1 VSEAAPSAETPAATQ
16 LQPEDEGRAA
26 FYGLIARLFYAPPDE
41 QLLAQLLHARAFED
55 GGGERGALGEA
66 LAVAWRELVDACGK
80 AFPVVLENEH
90 TELFVGTGKSEV
102 TVYLSHYVLRHA
114 NDNPLVGLR
123 AQLAQW
129 GIARHERVGEPE
141 DHIAGICE
149 AMRFAIAVQHRSLD
163 EQKAF
168 FDAFVYRG
176 AAAFCDAVNA
186 SAKASFYRL
195 VANFARA
202 FFELEREA
210 FEIM

>member
-1 VSEAAPSAETPAATQ
+1 MSELASSAETPAATE
-16 LQPEDEGRAA
+16 LRPEDEARAA
-26 FYGLIARLFYAPPDE
+26 FYGLIARLFYAPPD
-41 QLLAQLLHARAFED
+41 AQLLGQILNTHVFED
-55 GGGERGALGEA
+55 GGGERGALADA
-66 LAVAWRELVDACGK
+66 LAAAWRELVDACGK

-114 NDNPLVGLR
+114 NDNPLVELR
-123 AQLAQW
+123 AQLVEW
-129 GIARHERVGEPE
+129 GIARHANVGEPE

-149 AMRFAIAVQHRSLD
+149 TMRFVIAVQHRSLE

-176 AAAFCDAVNA
+176 AVAFCDAVNA
-186 SAKASFYRL
+186 SSRAGFYRL

-210 FEIM
+210 FEMM